1 MVKSST
7 NSSELMVITIACGI
21 SPRFVS
27 VGMVI
32 YHAKHMI
39 GCGNMLYYCCYGI
52 GIIGMKMR
60 CIYQL

>member
-1 MVKSST
+1 
-7 NSSELMVITIACGI
+7 MVITIACGI
-21 SPRFVS
+21 SPQFVS

-60 CIYQL
+60 RIYQL